1 MDIVAR
7 TVILGVVG
15 AVMCLVIKRGSPEVS
30 LILAMA
36 VSLLVVAIAIEIIT
50 AILDFVEVLREAA
63 QISPAVIGPV
73 LKTVGIS
80 ILTRLAADTCKDA
93 GQGAIAAAVELSGTV
108 AAIYI
113 ALPLMQTVFGMIGRL
128 L

>member
-1 MDIVAR
+1 MAR
-7 TVILGVVG
+7 TVILAVVG

-50 AILDFVEVLREAA
+50 AIFEFVELLREAA

-80 ILTRLAADTCKDA
+80 ILTRLAADICKDA
-93 GQGAIAAAVELSGTV
+93 GQSSIGTAVELSGTV

-113 ALPLMQTVFGMIGRL
+113 ALPLMQTVFAMIGRL